1 MKSDAEISLRRLVPR
16 ADSGLT
22 DSAAVPVI
30 RRYEAD
36 WFGVCRCQFAMPASA
51 ERYRIDSSGRTVRRA
66 ANRDRI
72 PLQGPWL
79 VDQSR
84 ADGVRLS

>member
-1 MKSDAEISLRRLVPR
+1 M
-16 ADSGLT
+16 
-22 DSAAVPVI
+22 SAN
-30 RRYEAD
+30 
-36 WFGVCRCQFAMPASA
+36 A

-66 ANRDRI
+66 VNRDRI
-72 PLQGPWL
+72 PLQSRWL